1 MNLSFSGCG
10 FLGEERHNSHVQ
22 YSADLLFSF
31 AICSTTSTGIYH
43 VGVAISFKEY
53 ASHLLVEKISGA
65 SAGALA
71 AVGLLC
77 DLPLGM
83 WWFCTICSS
92 PAIQLVGQQNK
103 CD

>member
-1 MNLSFSGCG
+1 M
-10 FLGEERHNSHVQ
+10 
-22 YSADLLFSF
+22 
-31 AICSTTSTGIYH
+31 
-43 VGVAISFKEY
+43 GVAISFKEY

-83 WWFCTICSS
+83 CKCNFLINGNSWVAKGEFATCSDWTVDS
-92 PAIQLVGQQNK
+92 KVGRTQI
-103 CD
+103 